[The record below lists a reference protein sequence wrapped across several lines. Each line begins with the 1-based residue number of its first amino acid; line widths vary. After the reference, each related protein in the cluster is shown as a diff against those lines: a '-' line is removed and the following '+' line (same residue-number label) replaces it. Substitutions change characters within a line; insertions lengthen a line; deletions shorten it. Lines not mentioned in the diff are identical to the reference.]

1 MATYKIWLVGTQE
14 VSIEEA
20 DSEREACAKTG
31 WQPSDCELQL
41 IPEQAIIRKFEADS
55 ARCLRRKRAAK
66 PHVENRGSR
75 VRAAAPAAG

>member
-31 WQPSDCELQL
+31 WEASDCELQL
-41 IPEQAIIRKFEADS
+41 IPEQAIIRKFEAV
-55 ARCLRRKRAAK
+55 RRRPMAK
-66 PHVENRGSR
+66 PRGDDRGSLDR
-75 VRAAAPAAG
+75 TPAPAG